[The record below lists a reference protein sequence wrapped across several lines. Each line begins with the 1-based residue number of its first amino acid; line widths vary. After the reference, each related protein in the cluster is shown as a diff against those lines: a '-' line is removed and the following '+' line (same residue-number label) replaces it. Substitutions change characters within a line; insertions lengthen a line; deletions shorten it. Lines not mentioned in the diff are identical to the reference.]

1 MMTMR
6 RRRRGGRGRL
16 YSMIDGGRL
25 LSRVLSV
32 MISIGAFDLRVLCLL
47 GGMRGSSN
55 ISVDIRF
62 KGTNG

>member
-1 MMTMR
+1 M
-6 RRRRGGRGRL
+6 

-32 MISIGAFDLRVLCLL
+32 MISIWAFDLRVLCLW